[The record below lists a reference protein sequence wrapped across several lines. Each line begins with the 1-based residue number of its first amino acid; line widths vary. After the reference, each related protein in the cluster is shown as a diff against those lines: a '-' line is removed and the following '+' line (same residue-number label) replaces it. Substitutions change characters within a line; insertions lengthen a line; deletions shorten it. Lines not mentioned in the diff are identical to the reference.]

1 MSAMLSLGIDFLQH
15 RRSARV
21 GAALLLAGAFV
32 AAASGT
38 WYASVSSDLERVEAQ
53 VAEMQRMVRRAP
65 GKVTASPSDA
75 REVQL
80 EARQANAII
89 QQMTVPWDRLFS
101 ELELSANKDVA
112 LLALQPDVDNR
123 ILRISGEAKNLNA
136 MLAYSRR
143 LESSDMLSSVVLLGH
158 EVKSQDPQRPVVFA
172 LSAGWSE
179 QP

>member
-1 MSAMLSLGIDFLQH
+1 MSTMLLLGIDFMH
-15 RRSARV
+15 RKRAARV
-21 GAALLLAGAFV
+21 GGALLLAGVFAAV
-32 AAASGT
+32 AGGT
-38 WYASVSSDLERVEAQ
+38 WYASVNSELERVEAQ
-53 VAEMQRMVRRAP
+53 VAEMQRMARRAP
-65 GKVTASPSDA
+65 GKVTASPRDA

-80 EARQANAII
+80 EARHANAII

-112 LLALQPDVDNR
+112 LLTVQPDVGNR

-143 LESSDMLSSVVLLGH
+143 LESSAMLGSVVLHGH

-172 LSAGWSE
+172 VSAGWSE